1 MEQCLNYS
9 YSSEPKLL
17 LIYIFGRGVGRL
29 EALGLWCVILS
40 ASCYRFARLKHPS
53 DANHASPLIHKYLLS
68 VSGLLLKVL

>member
-29 EALGLWCVILS
+29 EALGLWCVIS
-40 ASCYRFARLKHPS
+40 STSCYHFEYLKHPPS
-53 DANHASPLIHKYLLS
+53 ANNASPLIHKYLLS
-68 VSGLLLKVL
+68 VSALLLTVL